1 MQTYPVNADPGQLVR
16 WLMEE
21 HRRAPSALKIAAH
34 RAVEVREIPLQSK
47 YHLGDEERED
57 LSEVA
62 VTATLEVAPQYA
74 SDGWLLKVMVEDEA
88 GPRVPDRDVGVE
100 SEQQIDLG
108 TFYRQ
113 FVRPERGIATVVA
126 EVENSAAE
134 GRVSR
139 LIDAVSVNRHTGDG
153 AL

>member
-1 MQTYPVNADPGQLVR
+1 MQIVPVDADPGQLVR
-16 WLMEE
+16 WLMDE
-21 HRRAPSALKIAAH
+21 HARAPSALRIAAR
-34 RAVEVREIPLQSK
+34 RAVEARDIPEQSK

-62 VTATLEVAPQYA
+62 VTATLEVAPQHA
-74 SDGWLLKVMVEDEA
+74 SDGWLLRVVVEDEV
-88 GPRVPDRDVGVE
+88 GPRVPDRAMAVQA
-100 SEQQIDLG
+100 EQQIDLG

-126 EVENSAAE
+126 EVQDAAAE

-139 LIDAVSVNRHTGDG
+139 LIDAITVNRHTGDG
-153 AL
+153 TS